1 MDLQRETAHRPWPL
15 PGAPWVMA
23 QWWHDLLFAHW
34 RVPAAALQPLLPAG
48 LDLDTFDGSAWLGV
62 VPFRMSG
69 IRPRAL
75 PPLPALSAFAELNV
89 RTYVTRDGRPGVW
102 FFSLDATQPLA
113 VRFARRAFH
122 LPYMDAEM
130 ACEAHG
136 EDLRYRSRR
145 TQAGEARADFIGR
158 YGPAGPV
165 FQAVPGS
172 LEHWL
177 TERYCLYAAD
187 AAGRLLRAQIHHLP
201 WPLQPAWAELE
212 LNTMARP
219 LGLDLNTAPASLLF
233 ARELEVVVWWP
244 ERV

>member
-1 MDLQRETAHRPWPL
+1 MDFLRETGHRPWPL
-15 PGAPWVMA
+15 PPAPWVMA
-23 QWWHDLLFAHW
+23 QRWHDLLFAHW
-34 RVPAAALQPLLPAG
+34 RVPEVLLRPLLPAG

-89 RTYVTRDGRPGVW
+89 RTYVTLNGKSGVW
-102 FFSLDATQPLA
+102 FFSLDATNPLA

-130 ACEAHG
+130 ACEADG

-145 TQAGEARADFIGR
+145 IHPGEPRAEFIGR
-158 YGPAGPV
+158 YGPAGPA
-165 FQAVPGS
+165 FQAVPGT

-187 AAGRLLRAQIHHLP
+187 QRGRLLRAEIHHRP
-201 WPLQPAWAELE
+201 WPLQPAWAEVE
-212 LNTMARP
+212 LNTMAEP
-219 LGLDLNTAPASLLF
+219 LGFGLGEAPASLFF
-233 ARELEVVVWWP
+233 ARDLEVVVWWP
-244 ERV
+244 KRI